1 MSGLL
6 DDFKSEFNKPNNTLV
21 QLILINAVIFM
32 SVIIVLVVTKLSGQS
47 AGYQL
52 MLDQLV
58 MPWEPIAL
66 LKKPW
71 TLLTHA
77 FTHADPFHILW
88 NMIFLY
94 WFGRLIEEYLGSRR
108 LVGLYILGALGGG
121 LCYFASYNLIPYFS
135 TQVGGRVLLGASGA
149 ALSVAVGAATLLPNY
164 TFHMLFIGPVRIKYI
179 VLFFVVLSFFN
190 SVGSNAGGNLA
201 HLGGALMGFSYVK
214 LLQAGSDLGRPIYW
228 LMDCWSN
235 LFRTKPPVK
244 VSQRQRS
251 TQATAGAYASVGS
264 TTPVASTPDQDEVDA
279 ILDKI
284 GRSGYESLTREEKQ
298 KLFRASQKG

>member
-21 QLILINAVIFM
+21 QLILINTVIFLAVIL
-32 SVIIVLVVTKLSGQS
+32 VLVVSKLTNHTEY
-47 AGYQL
+47 YQWT
-52 MLDQLV
+52 LDQLM
-58 MPWEPIAL
+58 MPWQPGAL
-66 LKKPW
+66 LRKPW
-71 TLLTHA
+71 TVLTYS
-77 FTHADPFHILW
+77 FTHYDPFHILW
-88 NMIFLY
+88 NMVFLY

-108 LVGLYILGALGGG
+108 LVGLYIMGALGGG
-121 LCYFASYNLIPYFS
+121 LCYFVAYNLVPYFNN
-135 TQVGGRVLLGASGA
+135 QVGGQVLLGASGA

-164 TFHMLFIGPVRIKYI
+164 TFHLLFIGPVRIKYI

-190 SVGSNAGGNLA
+190 SVGNNAGGNLA
-201 HLGGALMGFSYVK
+201 HIGGALVGFVYIK
-214 LLQAGSDLGRPIYW
+214 LLQNGSDMGRPVYW
-228 LMDCWSN
+228 VMDIWSN

-251 TQATAGAYASVGS
+251 AQTTPSAYAAAGSSATHVGI
-264 TTPVASTPDQDEVDA
+264 PDQDEVDA

-298 KLFRASQKG
+298 KLFRASQKS

>member
-21 QLILINAVIFM
+21 QLILINTVIFLT
-32 SVIIVLVVTKLSGQS
+32 VIVVLVITRITGH
-47 AGYQL
+47 AEAYQWV
-52 MLDQLV
+52 LDQLM
-58 MPWEPIAL
+58 MPWAPMAL

-71 TLLTHA
+71 TVLTYA

-135 TQVGGRVLLGASGA
+135 TQVGGQALLGASGA

-164 TFHMLFIGPVRIKYI
+164 TFHLLFIGPVRIKYI

-201 HLGGALMGFSYVK
+201 HLGGALVGFSYIK
-214 LLQAGSDLGRPIYW
+214 LLQAGSDMGRPIYW
-228 LMDCWSN
+228 LMDRWSN
-235 LFRTKPPVK
+235 LFRAKPPVK

-251 TQATAGAYASVGS
+251 TQAAASAYVSVGS
-264 TTPVASTPDQDEVDA
+264 TSPASSMPDQDEVDA

>member
-21 QLILINAVIFM
+21 QLILINTVIFLT
-32 SVIIVLVVTKLSGQS
+32 VIMVLVVTTLSGQS
-47 AGYQL
+47 AAY
-52 MLDQLV
+52 DWVVSQLV
-58 MPWEPIAL
+58 MPWEPMAL
-66 LKKPW
+66 ARKPW
-71 TLLTHA
+71 TILTHA

-88 NMIFLY
+88 NMLFLY
-94 WFGRLIEEYLGSRR
+94 WFGKLIEEYLGSRR

-135 TQVGGRVLLGASGA
+135 TQVGGKVLLGASGA

-164 TFHMLFIGPVRIKYI
+164 TFHLLLIGPVRIKYI

-201 HLGGALMGFSYVK
+201 HLGGALVGFSYIK

-228 LMDCWSN
+228 LMDQWSN

-251 TQATAGAYASVGS
+251 TQTAASAYVSVGS
-264 TTPVASTPDQDEVDA
+264 SSTTSSMPDQDEVDA

>member
-21 QLILINAVIFM
+21 QLILINTVIFLT
-32 SVIIVLVVTKLSGQS
+32 VILVLVVTRLTNH
-47 AGYQL
+47 AEVYQWV
-52 MLDQLV
+52 LDQLM
-58 MPWEPIAL
+58 MPWAPMAL

-71 TLLTHA
+71 TILTYA

-135 TQVGGRVLLGASGA
+135 TQVGGPALLGASGA
-149 ALSVAVGAATLLPNY
+149 ALSIAVGAATLLPNY
-164 TFHMLFIGPVRIKYI
+164 TFHLLFIGPVRIKYI

-201 HLGGALMGFSYVK
+201 HLGGALVGFSYIK
-214 LLQAGSDLGRPIYW
+214 LLQAGSDPGRPIYW
-228 LMDCWSN
+228 LMDRWSS
-235 LFRTKPPVK
+235 LFRSKPPVK

-251 TQATAGAYASVGS
+251 AQTAASAYVSVGS
-264 TTPVASTPDQDEVDA
+264 TSPTSSMPDQDEVDA

>member
-121 LCYFASYNLIPYFS
+121 LCYFASYNLIPYFG

-214 LLQAGSDLGRPIYW
+214 LLQAGSDLGQPIYW
-228 LMDCWSN
+228 LMDRWSN
-235 LFRTKPPVK
+235 LFRAKPPVK

>member
-21 QLILINAVIFM
+21 QLILINVVIFVT
-32 SVIIVLVVTKLSGQS
+32 VIVVLVGSKISSHPEV
-47 AGYQL
+47 YQTV
-52 MLDQLV
+52 LDQLM
-58 MPWEPIAL
+58 MPWVPMAL
-66 LKKPW
+66 LQKPW
-71 TLLTHA
+71 TVLTYA

-108 LVGLYILGALGGG
+108 LIGLYILGGLGGG
-121 LCYFASYNLIPYFS
+121 LCYFASYNLVPYFS
-135 TQVGGRVLLGASGA
+135 TQVGGQALLGASGA

-164 TFHMLFIGPVRIKYI
+164 TFHLLFIGPVRIKYI
-179 VLFFVVLSFFN
+179 VLFFVILSFFN

-201 HLGGALMGFSYVK
+201 HLGGALVGFSYVK
-214 LLQAGSDLGRPIYW
+214 LLQAGSDMGRPIYW
-228 LMDCWSN
+228 LMDRWN
-235 LFRTKPPVK
+235 GLFRSKPPVK

-251 TQATAGAYASVGS
+251 TQATASAYASVGS
-264 TTPVASTPDQDEVDA
+264 TNTAPSMPDQDEVDA